1 VRDSRALAEA
11 LRLLI
16 ENPALRAGMGLKG
29 RDIAVQEFSIERVVS
44 ETLGVYR
51 ELLAAG
57 PKSSREFNIVE
68 QQAR

>member
-1 VRDSRALAEA
+1 
-11 LRLLI
+11 
-16 ENPALRAGMGLKG
+16 MGLKG
-29 RDIAVQEFSIERVVS
+29 RDIVVQEFSIERVVS

-57 PKSSREFNIVE
+57 QKGSRELNIVE